1 MLVLNSFRAGLSN
14 TSIRDHID
22 YVDSCAINE
31 LFLAAN
37 PVFNLE
43 RYTHSPKLLISTL

>member
-14 TSIRDHID
+14 TSVRGQID
-22 YVDSCAINE
+22 YVDSFAINE

-43 RYTHSPKLLISTL
+43 RDTRAPKLLKSTL